1 MQDMLY
7 VEDLEQ
13 AATLLKPQRLEIL
26 KHLGEPRSC
35 LELAEILQDSP
46 QKIYYHVKALEQAS
60 LVDKVSERRVR
71 GILEGFYQAR
81 ARSYWLAPS
90 LVGHIGARRHPQ
102 ELASLGFLLGL
113 AEQLQTEVGHLT
125 QNPTFDDVPSLGLSA
140 QIELQDPGQ
149 RSALLHDLQESIQAL
164 ARKYGRQKREESG
177 SPEGGTAE
185 HPGQTFRLLVACYP
199 APNLP
204 LDPSTDRHEPS

>member
-13 AATLLKPQRLEIL
+13 ATTLLKPQRLEIL

-35 LELAEILQDSP
+35 LELAEILSDTP
-46 QKIYYHVKALEQAS
+46 QKIYYHVKALEQAG

-71 GILEGFYQAR
+71 GILEGYYQAR

-90 LVGHIGARRHPQ
+90 LVGHIGSHRRPQ
-102 ELASLGFLLGL
+102 EEASLGFLLGL
-113 AEQLQTEVGHLT
+113 AEQLQTEVGHLA
-125 QNPTFDDVPSLGLSA
+125 QNPELEAPSLGMAA
-140 QIELQDPGQ
+140 QIELQDPEQ
-149 RSALLHDLQESIQAL
+149 RGALLHDLQQSIQVL
-164 ARKYGRQKREESG
+164 ARKYARRREG
-177 SPEGGTAE
+177 TFPEGVSE
-185 HPGQTFRLLVACYP
+185 HGPGQTFRLLVACYP

-204 LDPSTDRHEPS
+204 IDPSTDQPDPS